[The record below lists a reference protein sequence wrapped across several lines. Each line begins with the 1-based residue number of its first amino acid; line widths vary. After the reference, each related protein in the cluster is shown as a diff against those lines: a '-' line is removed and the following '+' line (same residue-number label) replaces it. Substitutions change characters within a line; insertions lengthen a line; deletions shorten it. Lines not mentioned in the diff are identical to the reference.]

1 MKSRVLN
8 LGILLLTILLAVLM
22 GSFTLLVNSTIN
34 NLFGVGLSII
44 LLLIII
50 TFISYLF
57 IDLYNTKE
65 DKGGI
70 EEEEG
75 QRQFYR

>member
-44 LLLIII
+44 LLLIVI

-57 IDLYNTKE
+57 IDLNNAKE
-65 DKGGI
+65 DEGEI